1 MAARQSAASCRHTL
15 HNRLHTRA
23 SAQVTPCHHPAV
35 GPDPAGLAPPPEL
48 AKAAAFVNEK
58 DRRCQ
63 PMTTAASKA
72 GDQDRTGDIQLG
84 KLTFY
89 R

>member
-1 MAARQSAASCRHTL
+1 VLNQ
-15 HNRLHTRA
+15 
-23 SAQVTPCHHPAV
+23 
-35 GPDPAGLAPPPEL
+35 
-48 AKAAAFVNEK
+48 
-58 DRRCQ
+58 
-63 PMTTAASKA
+63 KA